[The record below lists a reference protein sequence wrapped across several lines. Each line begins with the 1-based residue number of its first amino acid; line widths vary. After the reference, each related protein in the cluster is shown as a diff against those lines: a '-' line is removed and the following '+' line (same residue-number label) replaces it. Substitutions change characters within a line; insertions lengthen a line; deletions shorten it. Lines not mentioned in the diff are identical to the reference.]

1 MKKLSKTKEKVITL
15 LQQHPHL
22 RDSDERLIATFW
34 MGEVG
39 GKEALEN
46 MTAFEFLTK
55 FVNGVYT
62 STESICRMRRKVQED
77 DESLRGQTYYKR
89 QKLEKEFREEIRHI

>member
-22 RDSDERLIATFW
+22 RDSDERLVATFW
-34 MGEVG
+34 MTEAG
-39 GKEALEN
+39 GKDALER
-46 MTAFEFLTK
+46 MTSLEFLMK
-55 FVNGVYT
+55 YIEGVYT
-62 STESICRMRRKVQED
+62 SSDSITRMRRKVQED
-77 DESLRGQTYYKR
+77 NESLRGQTYYKR

>member
-22 RDSDERLIATFW
+22 RDSDERLVATFW
-34 MGEVG
+34 MDEAG
-39 GKEALEN
+39 GKEFLDKMSALD
-46 MTAFEFLTK
+46 FLLRYVEG
-55 FVNGVYT
+55 FYT
-62 STESICRMRRKVQED
+62 SSDSITRMRRKVQED
-77 DESLRGQTYYKR
+77 NESLRGQTYYKR